1 MSSKRGRPARQMSE
15 DKIINMLEDVYL
27 NKEYFEKLF
36 SVLKSE
42 EEKFFT
48 DFFESFHEKL
58 AETTVKKSRFLISS
72 SEAESRI
79 IELKGS
85 NLMQNDF

>member
-36 SVLKSE
+36 SVLEYE
-42 EEKFFT
+42 ERKLFT
-48 DFFESFHEKL
+48 DFL
-58 AETTVKKSRFLISS
+58 AWRIS
-72 SEAESRI
+72 
-79 IELKGS
+79 
-85 NLMQNDF
+85 NF